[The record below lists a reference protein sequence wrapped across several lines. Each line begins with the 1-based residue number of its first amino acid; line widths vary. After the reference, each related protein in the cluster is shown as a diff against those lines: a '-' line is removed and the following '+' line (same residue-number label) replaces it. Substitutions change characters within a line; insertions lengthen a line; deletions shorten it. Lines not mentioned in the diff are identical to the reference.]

1 MMIEKEQ
8 ILELFYWFHRHPEL
22 SYEEFATTEKIREVL
37 LQAGVEI
44 LPLPLETGLAAQ
56 VRGEQEGETLA
67 LRCDI
72 DALPVSEESG
82 LFYSSE
88 HPGKMHA
95 CGHDAITAVNL
106 CLAKVLA
113 EHKEVLACNV
123 RFLFE
128 PGEETGQGAKHLIAH
143 GALENPKVDAIL
155 VFHFGNQEI
164 RHMEIQKSITTA
176 AVGGITLHVTG
187 KSSHWFQPQD
197 GIDALYAAS
206 RLAVEIHRLN
216 DTLKTQHPF
225 VLGFG
230 TMEAGTAGNIVA
242 DTAQLYGSLRAFTME
257 DFHYVWNQLEQV
269 MRQVEQETGASI
281 CLEPG
286 RMIPPMI
293 NDASL
298 VKQGSRIGKE
308 LMQDHFSLG
317 EEPFLVG
324 DNAAFYLENVPGM
337 RTVFL
342 GGKKQGSNEPVHNPA
357 FDLDEQI
364 LLDALEF
371 FYQMVTDKSLC

>member
-1 MMIEKEQ
+1 
-8 ILELFYWFHRHPEL
+8 
-22 SYEEFATTEKIREVL
+22 
-37 LQAGVEI
+37 
-44 LPLPLETGLAAQ
+44 
-56 VRGEQEGETLA
+56 
-67 LRCDI
+67 
-72 DALPVSEESG
+72 
-82 LFYSSE
+82 
-88 HPGKMHA
+88 
-95 CGHDAITAVNL
+95 
-106 CLAKVLA
+106 
-113 EHKEVLACNV
+113 
-123 RFLFE
+123 
-128 PGEETGQGAKHLIAH
+128 
-143 GALENPKVDAIL
+143 
-155 VFHFGNQEI
+155 
-164 RHMEIQKSITTA
+164 MEIQKSITTA

-206 RLAVEIHRLN
+206 RLAVEIHRIN

-324 DNAAFYLENVPGM
+324 DNAAFYLEYVPGM

>member
-1 MMIEKEQ
+1 MEERLTTQFIYDYLNA
-8 ILELFYWFHRHPEL
+8 LEIPCYKTGDTGVI
-22 SYEEFATTEKIREVL
+22 ATLMLNPAYKTIAIRS
-37 LQAGVEI
+37 EI
-44 LPLPLETGLAAQ
+44 DGLPIQEATGL
-56 VRGEQEGETLA
+56 
-67 LRCDI
+67 
-72 DALPVSEESG
+72 P
-82 LFYSSE
+82 FSSLY
-88 HPGKMHA
+88 PGKMHA
-95 CGHDAITAVNL
+95 CGHDAITAVTL

-206 RLAVEIHRLN
+206 RLAVEIHRIN

-257 DFHYVWNQLEQV
+257 DFHYVWHQLEQV

-324 DNAAFYLENVPGM
+324 DNAAFYLEYVPGM